1 MHPHTTPRQSARILR
16 GQSMIEQGFEPV
28 ETDNR
33 TFQIHSQS
41 SDKQYNILHKYNA
54 WYCDCP
60 DYLYRKLEC
69 KHIHA
74 VRFWQELK
82 NKLITEHAQELELV
96 EAEIIAQKED
106 VSFACVYCGSEDII
120 KHGTRLTKTGNKTR
134 MWCKSCNHTFTLES
148 EAGFEKMQVTS
159 KLVTIALDLYFKGT
173 SLRKIV
179 DHLDQFYEVK
189 VHNTTVLFW
198 IKKYSAIISQ
208 YAETLNPKLG
218 GIWHAD
224 EMKVKTK
231 RDEWSW
237 LWHVMDSETRFMV
250 ANLVTKKR
258 EVGDAQELFK
268 EAREAG
274 KPELLITDGLQ
285 SYHKAFNKEFYDHH
299 QESEHVVAEGL
310 TARSNNNK
318 VERLHNTVRERVKV
332 MRGLHSDKSAA
343 VFNEGFKT
351 YYNYIRPN
359 QALKGK
365 TPAEVA
371 GVDLKLGENKWLG
384 LVKKA
389 VENGKG

>member
-1 MHPHTTPRQSARILR
+1 
-16 GQSMIEQGFEPV
+16 MIEQGFEPV
-28 ETDNR
+28 EIDNR

-41 SDKQYNILHKYNA
+41 SDKQYNVLHKYNA

-60 DYLYRKLEC
+60 DYLYRKIEC

-74 VRFWQELK
+74 IRFWQELK
-82 NKLITEHAQELELV
+82 QKLVAMQAQELELV
-96 EAEIIAQKED
+96 KAEIIAQRED
-106 VSFACVYCGSEDII
+106 ISFICVRCGSQDII
-120 KHGTRLTKTGNKTR
+120 KHGARSTRTGNKTR
-134 MWCKSCNHTFTLES
+134 MWCKSCNKTFTLES
-148 EAGFEKMQVTS
+148 EAGFEKIQVTS
-159 KLVTIALDLYFKGT
+159 KMVTVALDLYFKGT

-179 DHLDQFYEVK
+179 DHLEQFYERK
-189 VHNTTVLFW
+189 VYNTTVLHW
-198 IKKYSAIISQ
+198 IKKYSAIISE
-208 YAETLNPKLG
+208 YAETLSPKLG
-218 GIWHAD
+218 SIWHAD

-258 EVGDAQELFK
+258 EVWDAQELFK

-310 TARSNNNK
+310 TARANNNK
-318 VERLHNTVRERVKV
+318 VERLRNTVRERVKV
-332 MRGLHSDKSAA
+332 IRGLHSDKSAA
-343 VFNEGFKT
+343 KFNEGFKA

-371 GVDLKLGENKWLG
+371 GIDLKLRENKWLG

-389 VENGKG
+389 VGNTKG

>member
-1 MHPHTTPRQSARILR
+1 
-16 GQSMIEQGFEPV
+16 MIERGFEPV
-28 ETDNR
+28 EIDNR
-33 TFQIHSQS
+33 TFSIHSQS
-41 SDKQYNILHKYNA
+41 SDKQYNVLHKYNA

-60 DYLYRKLEC
+60 DYLFRKIEC

-74 VRFWQELK
+74 IRFWQELK
-82 NKLITEHAQELELV
+82 NKLVAEQPQEITIELIQETG
-96 EAEIIAQKED
+96 
-106 VSFACVYCGSEDII
+106 CVYCGCEEIV
-120 KHGTRLTKTGNKTR
+120 KHGTYSTKVGAKTR
-134 MWCKSCNHTFTLES
+134 MWCKGCNNTFTLES

-159 KLVTIALDLYFKGT
+159 KMVTVALDLYFKGT

-179 DHLDQFYEVK
+179 DHLEQFYERK
-189 VHNTTVLFW
+189 VDHTTVLFW
-198 IKKYSAIISQ
+198 VKKYTSIISG

-310 TARSNNNK
+310 TARANNNK

-343 VFNEGFKT
+343 KFNEGFKA
-351 YYNYIRPN
+351 YYNFVRPN

-371 GVDLKLGENKWLG
+371 GVDLKLGQNKWLG

-389 VENGKG
+389 TRSGKA